1 MSLLDKKII
10 HPLEVGQHDIQIIDY
25 SEGIASNGNE
35 YVTISYKADAER
47 FVRNR
52 ALFEMEFGLFST
64 NVANQIGYK
73 GDDLNELFEQ
83 LRVQPFKV
91 WVVRNVVNNK
101 EYFNW
106 YYKEPAEKHITTV
119 EDLESEEL

>member
-10 HPLEVGQHDIQIIDY
+10 HPLEVGQHDIQIIHY

-35 YVTISYKADAER
+35 YVTISYNADGEN
-47 FVRNR
+47 FNRNR
-52 ALFEMEFGLFST
+52 ALFEMELGLFSI

-73 GDDLNELFEQ
+73 GDDILELFGLLE
-83 LRVQPFKV
+83 RQPFKV

-106 YYKEPAEKHITTV
+106 YYKEPVEKHFSTV